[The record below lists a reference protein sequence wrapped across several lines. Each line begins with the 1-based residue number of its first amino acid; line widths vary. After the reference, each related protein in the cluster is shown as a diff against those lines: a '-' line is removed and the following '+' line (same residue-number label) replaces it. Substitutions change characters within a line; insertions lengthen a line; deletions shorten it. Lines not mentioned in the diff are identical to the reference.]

1 MTPLQIVANL
11 KVRLVIKLCF
21 PKSNKINRE
30 REMGLFGFG
39 KKPEAPKPK
48 TLLEMNDEELKAA
61 KKEIADNMKVSKREN
76 ERQIF

>member
-1 MTPLQIVANL
+1 
-11 KVRLVIKLCF
+11 
-21 PKSNKINRE
+21 
-30 REMGLFGFG
+30 MGLFGFG

-48 TLLEMNDEELKAA
+48 TLLQMNDEELKAA